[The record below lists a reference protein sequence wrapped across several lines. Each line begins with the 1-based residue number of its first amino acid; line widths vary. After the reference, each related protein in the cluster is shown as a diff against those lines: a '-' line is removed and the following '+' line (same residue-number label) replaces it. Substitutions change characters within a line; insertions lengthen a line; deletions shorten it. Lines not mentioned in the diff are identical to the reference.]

1 MLLAKPASSTLA
13 RGVELDDAQKFLSR
27 VVPWDGESF
36 VNLHWRFKG
45 EGYDRPGWGGRATR
59 SIDEALGS
67 LRYQVRKLST
77 LDIYI
82 CMSSQRL
89 ARVEKHNGREWNAAM
104 RIGSNAVALKALYAD
119 LDVKDGA
126 YENTREALAAL
137 YSFCDGIRLP
147 RPTVLVQSGSGGLH
161 AYWVL
166 DQALSVNEWKPLAHA
181 LSHAL
186 QAHKVH
192 CDTGCTVDSV
202 RILRVPQTLNYK
214 HDPPREVK
222 LGPMVEHDYPVEQ
235 LWSALEPFR
244 TMVAT
249 SPALPPKPHQ
259 EGADEV
265 DDELGAGVEKLP
277 ERKINLKDR
286 ELLQGCGFLRN
297 ALVTGGRDY
306 NNPLW
311 MLTTLVATFTENGEH
326 NAHAMASGHPT
337 YEKEQTDAMYARKL
351 KDREEKGLGW
361 PACSTIRAAGCASCP
376 TCPNLRLARTPLHL
390 AAKAKVQPSV
400 SAAAQSA
407 PGAPAITLPGGYVQD
422 AAGHILLRKRDS
434 DGNVNL
440 VPITM
445 FTMNNVWVQAD
456 PWILHF
462 ERSTAD
468 GIHKEKIIF
477 ADVPGDQLFMRVLV
491 SRGIPIQEAQLKPFR
506 SFLMAWLSHLQAS
519 RNNVVKSLPYGWYP
533 EKGAPTGFTFG
544 GHTYSKEG
552 SRVAAQGDPNIASQF
567 EPIGAKEP
575 WMEAAKFI
583 TKQGRQDLCA
593 ILATTFAGPL
603 MRFAGAPG
611 VIVSGYSPDSGIG
624 KTTAMRVAQ
633 SVWGHP
639 KLAMQGLK
647 ATNKSV
653 LYKMGE
659 LRNVPM
665 YWDELQNVDHT
676 KSFVDIIF
684 AVSEGQEM
692 SRLTRQVTMRKAGD
706 WDTMMIVASNTS
718 ISDAIAKSTA
728 STTAGINRVFEF
740 RVRPAPKTMYT
751 GEANITLSRIYE
763 NYGNI
768 GVDYARW
775 LGEHPEQVRENVQSS
790 LIQLQKEVDEANE
803 ERLWTAAMTTILL
816 GAKYA
821 NDLGFTEFD
830 LTALKAFLYS
840 ALQNQRNE
848 KGEASV
854 DLSQESNISNVLQQ
868 FLKATSVKNTVHTNR
883 VHSGGGKPTKGSISV
898 IGDTSKLDGIQVQVG
913 RDDKIMRISA
923 TFMHKWLKD
932 HHYNPFAIKKA
943 LEDKFHVKQL
953 IGRVGAGSGLTQV
966 SQFAERVY
974 EIDLNIPELQGV
986 VDI

>member
-1 MLLAKPASSTLA
+1 MLLAKPASSP
-13 RGVELDDAQKFLSR
+13 GLDDAQRFLAR

-36 VNLHWRFKG
+36 VNLHWRFQG
-45 EGYDRPGWGGRATR
+45 EGYDRPAWGGRATR
-59 SIDEALGS
+59 SIGEALGS
-67 LRYQVRKLST
+67 IGFQRRKLST
-77 LDIYI
+77 LDIYV

-104 RIGSNAVALKALYAD
+104 RIGPNAVALKSLYAD
-119 LDVKDGA
+119 LDVKEGA
-126 YENTREALAAL
+126 YASTREALGAL
-137 YSFCDGIRLP
+137 YSFCDGISLP

-166 DQALSVNEWKPLAHA
+166 DRALSVNEWKPLAHA

-186 QAHKVH
+186 QAHRVH
-192 CDTGCTVDSV
+192 CDTGCTVDTV

-222 LGPMVEHDYPVEQ
+222 LGPMVEHDYTVEQ
-235 LWSALEPFR
+235 LWEALEPFR
-244 TMVAT
+244 TMAAAT
-249 SPALPPKPHQ
+249 PMLPPKPHQ
-259 EGADEV
+259 EGANEV

-277 ERKINLKDR
+277 ERKIDLKDR
-286 ELLQGCGFLRN
+286 ELLKGCGFLRN
-297 ALVTGGRDY
+297 ALLTGGRDY

-311 MLTTLVATFTENGEH
+311 MLTTLIATFTENGEH

-337 YEKEQTDAMYARKL
+337 YSKEETDAMYARKIR
-351 KDREEKGLGW
+351 DREERGLGW

-376 TCPNLRLARTPLHL
+376 TCPNLSLARTPLHL
-390 AAKAKVQPSV
+390 AARPKVQPSV
-400 SAAAQSA
+400 RAHAA
-407 PGAPAITLPGGYVQD
+407 PGAPAITLPASYVQD
-422 AAGHILLRKRDS
+422 AAGHVFFRKVDA
-434 DGNVNL
+434 DGNASL

-468 GIHKEKIIF
+468 GIRKEQIVF
-477 ADVPGDQLFMRVLV
+477 ADVPGDQLFMKTLV
-491 SRGIPIQEAQLKPFR
+491 TRGIPIQEPQLKPFR
-506 SFLMAWLSHLQAS
+506 SFLMAWLSHLQQS
-519 RNNVVKSLPYGWYP
+519 KDNIVKSLPYGWFP
-533 EKGAPTGFTFG
+533 ERGAPTGFTFG
-544 GHTYSKEG
+544 GHTYSQAGK
-552 SRVAAQGDPNIASQF
+552 RVAAQGDPNIASQF

-575 WMEAAKFI
+575 WMEAAKFV
-583 TKQGRQDLCA
+583 TRQGRQDLCA

-603 MRFAGAPG
+603 MRFTGAPG

-653 LYKMGE
+653 LYKMGQ

-676 KSFVDIIF
+676 KTFVDIIF
-684 AVSEGQEM
+684 SVSEGQEM

-706 WDTMMIVASNTS
+706 WDTMMVVASNTS

-768 GVDYARW
+768 GVEYAKW
-775 LGEHPEQVRENVQSS
+775 LGEHPEQVREDVQAG
-790 LIQLQKEVDEANE
+790 LISLQKEVDEANE

-821 NDLGFTEFD
+821 NDLGFTDFD
-830 LTALKAFLYS
+830 LPALKAFLFY
-840 ALQNQRNE
+840 ALQGQRNE
-848 KGEASV
+848 KGEAAV

-868 FLKATSVKNTVHTNR
+868 FLKASSVKNTVHTNR
-883 VHSGGGKPTKGSISV
+883 VHTGQGKPTKGSISV
-898 IGDTSKLDGIQVQVG
+898 IGDTQKLDSIQVQVG

-923 TFMHKWLKD
+923 TFMHRWLKD
-932 HHYNPFAIKKA
+932 HHYNPFAIRKA
-943 LEDKFHVKQL
+943 LEEKFHVKQV
-953 IGRVGAGSGLTQV
+953 IGRVGAGSNLAQAP
-966 SQFAERVY
+966 QFAERVY

>member
-1 MLLAKPASSTLA
+1 MLLAKPASSPA
-13 RGVELDDAQKFLSR
+13 LDDAQKFLSR

-36 VNLHWRFKG
+36 VNLHWRFQG

-59 SIDEALGS
+59 SIGEALGS
-67 LRYQVRKLST
+67 VGFQRRKPSI
-77 LDIYI
+77 LDIYV

-104 RIGSNAVALKALYAD
+104 RIGSNAVALKSLYAD
-119 LDVKDGA
+119 LDVKEGA
-126 YENTREALAAL
+126 YTSTREALGAL
-137 YSFCDGIRLP
+137 YSFCDGISLP

-166 DQALSVNEWKPLAHA
+166 DRALSVNEWKPLAHA

-186 QAHKVH
+186 QAHKIH
-192 CDTGCTVDSV
+192 CDTGCTVDTV

-222 LGPMVEHDYPVEQ
+222 LGPMVEHDYTVEQ
-235 LWSALEPFR
+235 LWEALEPFR
-244 TMVAT
+244 TMAAAT
-249 SPALPPKPHQ
+249 PMLPPKPHQ
-259 EGADEV
+259 EGASEV

-286 ELLQGCGFLRN
+286 ELLKGCGFLRN
-297 ALVTGGRDY
+297 ALATGGRDY

-311 MLTTLVATFTENGEH
+311 MLTTLIATFTENGEH
-326 NAHAMASGHPT
+326 NAHAMANGHRT
-337 YEKEQTDAMYARKL
+337 YSREETDAMYARKL
-351 KDREEKGLGW
+351 RDREDKSLGW

-376 TCPNLRLARTPLHL
+376 TCPNLPLARTPLHL
-390 AAKAKVQPSV
+390 ATRPKVQPSV
-400 SAAAQSA
+400 LAHAA
-407 PGAPAITLPGGYVQD
+407 PGAPAITLPTGYVQD
-422 AAGHILLRKRDS
+422 AAGHILRQNTDA
-434 DGNVNL
+434 DGNTSL

-468 GIHKEKIIF
+468 GIRKEQIVF
-477 ADVPGDQLFMRVLV
+477 ADVPGDQLFMKTLV
-491 SRGIPIQEAQLKPFR
+491 TRGIPIQEPQLKPFR
-506 SFLMAWLSHLQAS
+506 SFLMAWLSHLQQS
-519 RNNVVKSLPYGWYP
+519 KNNIVKSLPYGWFP

-544 GHTYSKEG
+544 GHTYSQSG
-552 SRVAAQGDPNIASQF
+552 TRVAAQGDPNIASQF

-575 WMEAAKFI
+575 WMEAAKFV
-583 TKQGRQDLCA
+583 TRQGRQDLCA

-603 MRFAGAPG
+603 MRFTGAPG

-653 LYKMGE
+653 LYKMGQ

-676 KSFVDIIF
+676 KTFVDIIF
-684 AVSEGQEM
+684 SVSEGQEM

-768 GVDYARW
+768 GVEYAKW
-775 LGEHPEQVRENVQSS
+775 LGEHPEDVRNDVQTS

-821 NDLGFTEFD
+821 NDLGFTDFD
-830 LTALKAFLYS
+830 LSALKAFLFY
-840 ALQNQRNE
+840 ALQGQRNE
-848 KGEASV
+848 KGEAAV

-868 FLKATSVKNTVHTNR
+868 FLKASSVKNTVHTNR
-883 VHSGGGKPTKGSISV
+883 VHTGQGKPTKGSISV
-898 IGDTSKLDGIQVQVG
+898 IGDTQKLDSIQVQVG

-923 TFMHKWLKD
+923 TFMHRWLKD
-932 HHYNPFAIKKA
+932 HHYNPFAIRKA
-943 LEDKFHVKQL
+943 LEEKFHVKQV
-953 IGRVGAGSGLTQV
+953 IGRVGAGSNLAQAP
-966 SQFAERVY
+966 QFAERVY